1 MTFDD
6 SFSIELNSPIDEES
20 WKVIEDAEFDNTKH
34 VYFTTPSC
42 KRVDFIKADVL
53 DKIRAEIEQLTS
65 RYSISKER
73 GGMGIVEWSD
83 RLIEESD
90 VLQVIDKYK
99 ADKEDKE

>member
-20 WKVIEDAEFDNTKH
+20 WKVIEDAELNNTKH

-53 DKIRAEIEQLTS
+53 DKIRAEIEFIPT
-65 RYSISKER
+65 I
-73 GGMGIVEWSD
+73 EWKDDGTTYILASYFKKQ
-83 RLIEESD
+83 
-90 VLQVIDKYK
+90 VLEIIDKYK
-99 ADKEDKE
+99 ADSEEV